1 MNLRK
6 PVAMALSVALVGTL
20 AACGGEENAKGSEGS
35 LGAGGKTKLVY
46 WTVDRHDADYIKG
59 VVEQFNKTNQDNIEV
74 EVNVMSENFVQS
86 VDLAFAS
93 GQAPDV
99 FSAKMDFVNM
109 ARKGY
114 FEPLEP
120 FMSDEMKKRFESTLR
135 DSANMYDNHIYTL
148 PNGGT
153 TIRLVYNKDLFEKAG
168 IANPPKSL
176 DEMVDAAKK
185 ITDMGKKDGIYG
197 FALNFKNPTSA
208 MDRSV
213 RNMLQVSGYGVDGY
227 DFKSGKYDFAGYKEV
242 IEALKKI
249 RDDGSMLP
257 GVESLDID
265 PLRAQFA
272 AGKIG
277 MYLSYSAEI
286 GVYQTQ
292 FPTEVKWA
300 AAPVPSIDGTIKG
313 KNGMNGAQWL
323 AISSK
328 SAHKEAAWKFVEY
341 MYGEENMI
349 QYAEAGLGMPVL
361 QTVAQKMKVPDIY
374 GYQDFVP
381 TENDVIWPVKPN
393 VDSNLKGLKYADAF
407 WKYIL
412 EGGNIDAII
421 EDLNIRYNEALDKSV
436 QAGDVKAEPDPAFD
450 PLQLK

>member
-1 MNLRK
+1 
-6 PVAMALSVALVGTL
+6 
-20 AACGGEENAKGSEGS
+20 
-35 LGAGGKTKLVY
+35 
-46 WTVDRHDADYIKG
+46 
-59 VVEQFNKTNQDNIEV
+59 
-74 EVNVMSENFVQS
+74 
-86 VDLAFAS
+86 
-93 GQAPDV
+93 
-99 FSAKMDFVNM
+99 
-109 ARKGY
+109 
-114 FEPLEP
+114 
-120 FMSDEMKKRFESTLR
+120 
-135 DSANMYDNHIYTL
+135 
-148 PNGGT
+148 
-153 TIRLVYNKDLFEKAG
+153 
-168 IANPPKSL
+168 
-176 DEMVDAAKK
+176 
-185 ITDMGKKDGIYG
+185 
-197 FALNFKNPTSA
+197 
-208 MDRSV
+208 
-213 RNMLQVSGYGVDGY
+213 
-227 DFKSGKYDFAGYKEV
+227 
-242 IEALKKI
+242 
-249 RDDGSMLP
+249 MLP

-277 MYLSYSAEI
+277 MYWSYSAEI

-436 QAGDVKAEPDPAFD
+436 QAGDVKADPDPAFD